1 MTKQLK
7 LIQNSLAIQTQLN
20 EETGEKKITAIAS
33 NVNTVNDNNFYLA
46 GDVIEIQRDLYPF
59 LYEHGKQ
66 SSELIGDTHVY
77 YDPEAN
83 VYKADLFPYDTALN
97 IKNAL
102 ERGAFSDVS
111 IAYLVDDYEIVE
123 NGIIYVKHAI
133 LREVSLVMTGA
144 DKDAKISKNSVSD
157 ELEKERIDL
166 KKKKKELKELKAKY
180 E

>member
-1 MTKQLK
+1 MK
-7 LIQNSLAIQTQLN
+7 LIQNSLAIQTQVN
-20 EETGEKKITAIAS
+20 DETGEKKITAIAS
-33 NVNTVNDNNFYLA
+33 NVNTVNDNKFYLA
-46 GDVIEIQRDLYPF
+46 GDVIEIQRELYPF

-77 YDPEAN
+77 YDAEAN

-157 ELEKERIDL
+157 ELESERLEFLRKE
-166 KKKKKELKELKAKY
+166 KELKELKAKY

>member
-1 MTKQLK
+1 MK
-7 LIQNSLAIQTQLN
+7 LIQNSLAIQTQVN
-20 EETGEKKITAIAS
+20 DETGEKKITAIAS
-33 NVNTVNDNNFYLA
+33 NVNTVNDNKFYLA
-46 GDVIEIQRDLYPF
+46 GDVIEIQRELYPF

-111 IAYLVDDYEIVE
+111 IAYLVDDYEIIE

-144 DKDAKISKNSVSD
+144 DKDAKISKNSVSS
-157 ELEKERIDL
+157 ELEAERLEFLQKE
-166 KKKKKELKELKAKY
+166 KELKELKAKY

>member
-33 NVNTVNDNNFYLA
+33 NVNTVNDNKFYLA

-157 ELEKERIDL
+157 ELEKERIDFLL
-166 KKKKKELKELKAKY
+166 KEKELKELKAKY

>member
-1 MTKQLK
+1 MK

-33 NVNTVNDNNFYLA
+33 NVNTVNDNKFYLA
-46 GDVIEIQRDLYPF
+46 GDVIEIQRELYPF

-77 YDPEAN
+77 YDPEEN
-83 VYKADLFPYDTALN
+83 VYKADLFTYDTALN

-123 NGIIYVKHAI
+123 NGVIYVKHAI

-157 ELEKERIDL
+157 ELEQERLEFLRKE
-166 KKKKKELKELKAKY
+166 KELKELKAKY

>member
-1 MTKQLK
+1 MTNQLK

-33 NVNTVNDNNFYLA
+33 NVNTVNDNKFYLA

-157 ELEKERIDL
+157 ELEKERIDFLL
-166 KKKKKELKELKAKY
+166 KEKELKELKAKY

>member
-1 MTKQLK
+1 MK
-7 LIQNSLAIQTQLN
+7 LIQNSLTVQTQLN
-20 EETGEKKITAIAS
+20 EETGKIKIEAIAS
-33 NVNTVNDNNFYLA
+33 NVNSVNSNNFYLA
-46 GDVIEIQRDLYPF
+46 GDVIEIQRELYPF

-77 YDPEAN
+77 YDAQEN

-111 IAYLVDDYEIVE
+111 IAYLVDDYEIIE

-144 DKDAKISKNSVSD
+144 DEVAKISKNSLSD
-157 ELEKERIDL
+157 ELETERLEFLQKE
-166 KKKKKELKELKAKY
+166 KELKELKAKY

>member
-1 MTKQLK
+1 MK

-33 NVNTVNDNNFYLA
+33 NVNTVNDNKFYLA
-46 GDVIEIQRDLYPF
+46 GDVIEIQRELYPF

-77 YDPEAN
+77 YDPEEN

-123 NGIIYVKHAI
+123 NGVIYVKHAI

-157 ELEKERIDL
+157 ELEKERL
-166 KKKKKELKELKAKY
+166 EFLQKEKELKELKAKY